1 MGSSRFPGKP
11 LAPIHGVPMIGHVF
25 KRVEMSEN
33 LDFVYV
39 ATCDQEI
46 FDYIQSIGG
55 NAVMTSDSHERC
67 TDRTA
72 EAIEI
77 LESKLNVNFEI
88 VLMVQ
93 GDEPMVTPTMIQSS
107 LEAMF
112 QDEGVNVVNLVAKI
126 DSKDEFSDP
135 NEVKVVK
142 DLKNNATNKKF
153 FVCGFFLMN
162 KNVIK
167 IIANKIIHPG
177 KSLELR
183 LTIKCSVTLSIN

>member
-142 DLKNNATNKKF
+142 DLKNNATNKQR
-153 FVCGFFLMN
+153 
-162 KNVIK
+162 
-167 IIANKIIHPG
+167 ANKKFINFD
-177 KSLELR
+177 KFN
-183 LTIKCSVTLSIN
+183 KYLS